1 MTGSA
6 QGLGKEF
13 SRRLLRAGGNVIISD
28 LKEETGLN
36 TLDEFAKEF
45 GKERVHFVRCDVT
58 KSEDLD
64 NLMNSTIAAFGKK
77 VDIFVN
83 NAGINTNW
91 GWKKCM
97 EVNILAVMS
106 ATEKA
111 IAAMQNTSGCKIINI
126 ASIAGIIGTGFNPDT
141 LGYYVS
147 KNGVVTLSRTM
158 ALGKPK
164 HGVDILCLCPAW
176 ADTEIVTGLTP
187 ERRSVVDQIIK
198 VTGIMP
204 VERVGEAFQNLMQSK
219 NGTVLA
225 IVANTPCF
233 EIMDVE
239 SVRVAASHMMAKM
252 IGLVSDVDVVHPLNF
267 GVCMLV
273 ICMFF
278 QFLLFT
284 FVY

>member
-158 ALGKPK
+158 A
-164 HGVDILCLCPAW
+164 
-176 ADTEIVTGLTP
+176 
-187 ERRSVVDQIIK
+187 R
-198 VTGIMP
+198 
-204 VERVGEAFQNLMQSK
+204 
-219 NGTVLA
+219 
-225 IVANTPCF
+225 
-233 EIMDVE
+233 
-239 SVRVAASHMMAKM
+239 MMA
-252 IGLVSDVDVVHPLNF
+252 L
-267 GVCMLV
+267 
-273 ICMFF
+273 
-278 QFLLFT
+278 
-284 FVY
+284 